1 MSAEKVSTREPAE
14 IEQGGA
20 DAIPFEED
28 GSEDGSTE
36 ASGLGLRGLRF
47 SSLLIFCFWLECIVF
62 RTSDD
67 AVAFAKEYSSTGCD
81 GVGSSDAECAR
92 NTIVYRSSV
101 ALIVCLVLQAT
112 LGILVST
119 TFFDG
124 WWLVKVA
131 VVLLMNLAFLYPDIG
146 FDNDAF
152 TWVARIAA
160 FVFICLQSVLFLDWA
175 YNFNHNA
182 VTDAMNKGTLGAAG
196 RTIDNVA
203 GGSDVAMMRSNGKL
217 LVLVI
222 FSLLSFAVLVTT
234 MSLLYTY
241 FGTEGCSNNITII
254 TIGFV
259 GCIAATI
266 VQLTMS
272 NEGSIL
278 TSSIVGL
285 YVAYLTYTSVS
296 LNPRAECNSSL
307 ANNSGG
313 LYGVGPLWVGVIL
326 SFLSFSYAMY
336 FTARSITKFLAE
348 DLPLKNLLGVVLLGQ
363 TSGVKYS
370 YTGTQLDFDAKLR
383 SIVLWLTVVLV
394 LLVFWLSMVF
404 TNWGTIA
411 NDSEVITS
419 VAAGDVAMYMNA
431 VGAWVAIALYLV
443 ALLFPKWGDCMP
455 KSVWDLKPKM

>member
-14 IEQGGA
+14 IEDGSV
-20 DAIPFEED
+20 PFERED
-28 GSEDGSTE
+28 SED
-36 ASGLGLRGLRF
+36 SGLGMRGLRF
-47 SSLLIFCFWLECIVF
+47 SSLLIFCFWLECIIF

-67 AVAFAKEYSSTGCD
+67 AVSFAKEYSSSAGCD
-81 GVGSSDAECAR
+81 GVGLNDGECAR
-92 NTIVYRSSV
+92 NTIIFRSSL
-101 ALIVCLVLQAT
+101 ALIICLIVQGALA
-112 LGILVST
+112 IVVST

-124 WWLVKVA
+124 WWLVKVGV
-131 VVLLMNLAFLYPDIG
+131 VVLINLAFLYPDIT

-160 FVFICLQSVLFLDWA
+160 FIFICLQSVLFLDWA
-175 YNFNHNA
+175 YKFNHNA
-182 VTDAMNKGTLGAAG
+182 VADAMNKGTLGAAG
-196 RTIDNVA
+196 RTFDSTV
-203 GGSDVAMMRSNGKL
+203 GSDIAMLRSNGKL

-222 FSLLSFAVLVTT
+222 FSVLSLAVLITT

-241 FGTEGCSNNITII
+241 FGTEGCTNNITII
-254 TIGFV
+254 TISFV
-259 GCIAATI
+259 GCVIATI

-272 NEGSIL
+272 SEGSIL

-285 YVAYLTYTSVS
+285 YVSYLTYTSVS

-307 ANNSGG
+307 ANNSEG
-313 LYGVGPLWVGVIL
+313 LYGVGPLWIGVIL
-326 SFLSFSYAMY
+326 SFLSFTYAMY
-336 FTARSITKFLAE
+336 FTARSITKFLSE
-348 DLPLKNLLGVVLLGQ
+348 DLPLKNLIGVVLLGQ
-363 TSGVKYS
+363 NSGVTYS
-370 YTGTQLDFDAKLR
+370 YTGTKLDFDAKLR

-411 NDSEVITS
+411 TDSEVITS

-431 VGAWVAIALYLV
+431 VGAWITIALYFV
-443 ALLFPKWGDCMP
+443 ALIFPKWADCMP